1 MRTLLPVTVLTLV
14 AIADDSSGLTRM
26 RSSVPDVAVTIRTFQ
41 FAPDT
46 VRAKAGT
53 RVVWSNADDIAH
65 TITTGTPE
73 NPDGRLR
80 GVVDRRG
87 ATYSATLERA
97 GTYSYF
103 CDRHRFMTG
112 TVIVTR

>member
-1 MRTLLPVTVLTLV
+1 MLGVLFGSRANGDASV
-14 AIADDSSGLTRM
+14 A
-26 RSSVPDVAVTIRTFQ
+26 IRTFQ

-46 VRAKAGT
+46 LRVKAGT
-53 RVVWSNADDIAH
+53 RVVWSNADEIEH
-65 TITTGTPE
+65 TITSGSPE
-73 NPDGRLR
+73 KRDGPFH

-87 ATYSATLERA
+87 ATYSAVLERA
-97 GTYSYF
+97 GTYRYF